1 MKKLSK
7 LLAVVLAVAMI
18 LAFAVPASAATSVY
32 AYAQNPC
39 LMPGQSTQ
47 IYFTDGSIPRSAIVA
62 GTVQDQ
68 QLVSVTQ
75 TGQVTS
81 RTNKTG
87 YVDLVVMSTSGA
99 SGTVRIF
106 LGSYPSSTVMGGTR
120 QLNVGQSVY
129 LSNYTLY
136 SGGKTGTA
144 DHGGTSDPTVATVD
158 YYGRVTGVGDGTCT
172 LYLINERN
180 GITGSVQIRVGTGV
194 GGISGIGTGSG
205 TGTGTVIG
213 NGAMLVSSNIA
224 VNGQTSIMSTNGG
237 AVTITSNTN
246 ENVVRVSGSGTSTV
260 TLTGL
265 SAGTATLSYISIA
278 SGATSSSGIGMGTF
292 TVTVGSGTGTGTG
305 ATITSQ
311 SIQVGGTATIL
322 ATSGVISYAQS
333 GSPTVASVTTSGGLA
348 TVRGLRA
355 GTATITYMTS
365 TGAQG
370 SFTVTVGG
378 SSTTNPDLPNVTPQG
393 TYEMEVGG
401 TKSLAFANTNVAR
414 VETSDSS
421 IATGTTYTSSSGK
434 IGARFTGKKAG
445 TCIGYLYTSSGSVSA
460 VNLVVTGDGEV
471 DIDPD
476 DAIGRVG
483 TIQSGDP
490 DLRVVARTSAS
501 SSASRKATLSNGV
514 KVTVT
519 GESGSYYQVT
529 FSSSGKS
536 YSGYVKKI
544 YVDF

>member
-18 LAFAVPASAATSVY
+18 LAFAVPASAATGV

-39 LMPGQSTQ
+39 LTVSNPSTML
-47 IYFTDGSIPRSAIVA
+47 YFTDGTP
-62 GTVQDQ
+62 
-68 QLVSVTQ
+68 
-75 TGQVTS
+75 VTS
-81 RTNKTG
+81 VYEYTTGGNLLNITGSYVTAKNPSATG
-87 YVDLVVMSTSGA
+87 YADVMVLGSGKA
-99 SGTVRIF
+99 NMVRIF
-106 LGSYPSSTVMGGTR
+106 IGSYPTNTVIPATSTTIAVNGQIPISSFR
-120 QLNVGQSVY
+120 LI
-129 LSNYTLY
+129 
-136 SGGKTGTA
+136 SGSSFTTA
-144 DHGGTSDPTVATVD
+144 DYQHAGTSDPTVAVVSSNG
-158 YYGRVTGVGDGTCT
+158 YVRGVGNGTCT
-172 LYLINERN
+172 LYLINEQSRV
-180 GITGSVQIRVGTGV
+180 TGSVQIRVGSGV
-194 GGISGIGTGSG
+194 GGIGNIGTGSG
-205 TGTGTVIG
+205 SGTMVTG
-213 NGAMLVSSNIA
+213 NGAILVNSNIA
-224 VNGQTSIMSTNGG
+224 VGGTTQIMATNGG
-237 AVTITSNTN
+237 NLTVTSSNSSVASVTSN
-246 ENVVRVSGSGTSTV
+246 GTSATV
-260 TLTGL
+260 TGL
-265 SAGTATLSYISIA
+265 SAGTATLTYYAIPTT
-278 SGATSSSGIGMGTF
+278 GTNIGYGTF

-365 TGAQG
+365 TGSQG

>member
-18 LAFAVPASAATSVY
+18 LAFAVPASAATGP
-32 AYAQNPC
+32 ALYAQRSV
-39 LMPGQSTQ
+39 LSYGQSTTFYMSDGTPIQ
-47 IYFTDGSIPRSAIVA
+47 YLTSDDPDDFVVSGTTVTCMARNNYGSATVGGATITAKTSKGQFTAQVFAGSFP
-62 GTVQDQ
+62 T
-68 QLVSVTQ
+68 
-75 TGQVTS
+75 
-81 RTNKTG
+81 
-87 YVDLVVMSTSGA
+87 TSGSQSIQVGGLA
-99 SGTVRIF
+99 TFSLAGDTVVYI
-106 LGSYPSSTVMGGTR
+106 GSSDHSVAKPLYANSS
-120 QLNVGQSVY
+120 L
-129 LSNYTLY
+129 L
-136 SGGKTGTA
+136 
-144 DHGGTSDPTVATVD
+144 
-158 YYGRVTGVGDGTCT
+158 TGVGDGTCT
-172 LYLINERN
+172 VYLIGRN
-180 GITGSVQIRVGTGV
+180 GTTGSATLRVGTGI
-194 GGISGIGTGSG
+194 GGNTGTGGSG
-205 TGTGTVIG
+205 TMVSG
-213 NGAMLVSSNIA
+213 NGAYLLSNSISVGGTTNIISTNGTLTAVSLNSNIA
-224 VNGQTSIMSTNGG
+224 SVSSSSTS
-237 AVTITSNTN
+237 ATI
-246 ENVVRVSGSGTSTV
+246 
-260 TLTGL
+260 TGL
-265 SAGTATLSYISIA
+265 SAGTATIYYMT
-278 SGATSSSGIGMGTF
+278 SGGGSGTF

>member
-18 LAFAVPASAATSVY
+18 LAFAVPASAATGPALYATTSVLSY
-32 AYAQNPC
+32 
-39 LMPGQSTQ
+39 GQSTSFYMSDGTPILQ
-47 IYFTDGSIPRSAIVA
+47 LNSDDPDDFMVSGNTVTCMARGKYGSTAVGGATISAWTSKGTFTAQVFTGSFP
-62 GTVQDQ
+62 T
-68 QLVSVTQ
+68 T
-75 TGQVTS
+75 
-81 RTNKTG
+81 
-87 YVDLVVMSTSGA
+87 
-99 SGTVRIF
+99 
-106 LGSYPSSTVMGGTR
+106 TVMGGT
-120 QLNVGQSVY
+120 QSIQVGGIANFSLIGDSVVY
-129 LSNYTLY
+129 V
-136 SGGKTGTA
+136 
-144 DHGGTSDPTVATVD
+144 GTSDHSVAKP
-158 YYGRVTGVGDGTCT
+158 YGSYLTGVGNGTCT
-172 LYLINERN
+172 VYLIGRN
-180 GITGSVQIRVGTGV
+180 GTAGSATLRVGTGI
-194 GGISGIGTGSG
+194 GGNTG
-205 TGTGTVIG
+205 TGTGTGTMVTG
-213 NGAMLVSSNIA
+213 NGAVLVNSNIA
-224 VNGQTSIMSTNGG
+224 VGGTTQIMATNGG
-237 AVTITSNTN
+237 NLTVVSSNPSVASVTSN
-246 ENVVRVSGSGTSTV
+246 GTSATV
-260 TLTGL
+260 TGL
-265 SAGTATLSYISIA
+265 SAGTATLTYYAIPTT
-278 SGATSSSGIGMGTF
+278 GTNIGYGTF

-378 SSTTNPDLPNVTPQG
+378 SSTTNPGLPNVTPQG